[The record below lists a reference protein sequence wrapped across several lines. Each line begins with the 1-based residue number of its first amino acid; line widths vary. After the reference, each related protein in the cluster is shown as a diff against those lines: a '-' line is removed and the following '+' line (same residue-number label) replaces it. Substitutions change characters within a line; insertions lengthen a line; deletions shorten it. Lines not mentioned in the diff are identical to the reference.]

1 MATRSTPGI
10 PRRAAT
16 SESTI
21 GVTRPRSGSVGATAG
36 DPFSDGEGA
45 KQPLNRR
52 FHLNGS
58 SVASLVLVRYGELAL
73 KSAPVRREFE
83 HRLRQNILAQFVREG
98 TTCRLRADHGHVY
111 VEADDPATAVRLLRR
126 TFGVTSV
133 SRAVEVPT
141 ERAAI
146 LAALRPV
153 AERRLRPNSTF
164 ALRARRTGTHPFTS
178 QELARDLGGE
188 IFEEYRGRGV
198 RVDLDSPEVEL
209 FVEVRGPRTYVYED
223 RAAGPGGLP
232 LGVAGRVV
240 ALVDGPRGALGAYQ
254 MMKRGCRCDW
264 VATGDGI
271 GLADSVL
278 TAFDP
283 SAPTSSVP
291 LVTSADE
298 ALEERLTATHAD
310 GVVLPLLVDEYGPAR
325 ERWGDVVVFSPTVGL
340 TDEEVGER
348 WRAVAE
354 LAG

>member
-1 MATRSTPGI
+1 VIGP
-10 PRRAAT
+10 T
-16 SESTI
+16 SSA
-21 GVTRPRSGSVGATAG
+21 SGSADAASGRPV
-36 DPFSDGEGA
+36 SDGDIA

-83 HRLRQNILAQFVREG
+83 HRLRQNILAQFVRAG
-98 TTCRLRADHGHVY
+98 TTCRLRGDHGHLY
-111 VEADDPATAVRLLRR
+111 VEADDADTAVRLLRR

-141 ERAAI
+141 DRAAI
-146 LAALRPV
+146 LEALRPV
-153 AERRLRPNSTF
+153 AARRLRPGSSF

-188 IFEEYRGRGV
+188 IFEAYRAQGV
-198 RVDLDSPEVEL
+198 RVDLDEPDVEL
-209 FVEVRGPRTYVYED
+209 FVEVRGPRTYVYDD
-223 RAAGPGGLP
+223 RSTGPGGMP

-240 ALVDGPRGALGAYQ
+240 ALVDGPRGALGAYL

-264 VATGDGI
+264 VATGAGVPMADAV
-271 GLADSVL
+271 LA
-278 TAFDP
+278 AFDP
-283 SAPTSSVP
+283 QVRAPVSPVEPPTEPV
-291 LVTSADE
+291 LA
-298 ALEERLTATHAD
+298 ERLASTHSD
-310 GVVLPLLVDEYGPAR
+310 GIVLPLAVDDYGAAR
-325 ERWGDVVVFSPTVGL
+325 ARWGDVVVFSPTVGL
-340 TDEEVGER
+340 TDEEVAER